1 MTDDELF
8 DYFRAHAGPHGVPHF
23 QPGGDMNKTYFAF
36 CGTISEYTEFV
47 LEVAR
52 HLELYD
58 SAKIEQAMYNVKT
71 FTAAGKDGQKHYV
84 FMNLRTRKI
93 TIHTMELERNDD
105 S

>member
-8 DYFRAHAGPHGVPHF
+8 DYFRAKAGPNGVPHF
-23 QPGGDMNKTYFAF
+23 VPGGNPDNTYFAF
-36 CGTISEYTEFV
+36 CGTISQYTAFV

-52 HLELYD
+52 HLEIYD
-58 SAKIEQAMYNVKT
+58 SARVEDAMGYVKT
-71 FTAAGKDGQKHYV
+71 YTAEGKFDKHYV

-93 TIHTMELERNDD
+93 TVHTMELERNDD

>member
-8 DYFRAHAGPHGVPHF
+8 DYFRAHAGPKGVPHF
-23 QPGGDMNKTYFAF
+23 APGGDPDKTYFAF
-36 CGTISEYTEFV
+36 CGTIAEYTEFV
-47 LEVAR
+47 LDIAR

-58 SAKIEQAMYNVKT
+58 SARIEQAMGYVKT

-93 TIHTMELERNDD
+93 TVHTMELERNDD

>member
-8 DYFRAHAGPHGVPHF
+8 DYFRAHAGPNGVPHF
-23 QPGGDMNKTYFAF
+23 APGGDPKKTYFAF
-36 CGTISEYTEFV
+36 CGTPSQYTEFV

-58 SAKIEQAMYNVKT
+58 SARIEQAMYYVKT
-71 FTAAGKDGQKHYV
+71 YTASAKNAKHYV

-93 TIHTMELERNDD
+93 TVNTMELERNDD